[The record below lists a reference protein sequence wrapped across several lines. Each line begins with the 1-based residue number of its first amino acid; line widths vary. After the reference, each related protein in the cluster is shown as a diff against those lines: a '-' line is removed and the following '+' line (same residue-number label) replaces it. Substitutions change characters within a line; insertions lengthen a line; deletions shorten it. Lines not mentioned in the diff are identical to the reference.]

1 MFLFWPGLITRRNNN
16 VLCIQEFDG
25 IGGIK
30 DSRVMWLGN
39 TNKIL
44 GTGFNKVRIRQGRFI
59 GDISESQILA
69 E

>member
-1 MFLFWPGLITRRNNN
+1 M
-16 VLCIQEFDG
+16 LCIQECDG